1 MQDGVNIS
9 DRGCD
14 VIWNLAGLGLDLVG
28 EGKERIVVLIK

>member
-1 MQDGVNIS
+1 
-9 DRGCD
+9 